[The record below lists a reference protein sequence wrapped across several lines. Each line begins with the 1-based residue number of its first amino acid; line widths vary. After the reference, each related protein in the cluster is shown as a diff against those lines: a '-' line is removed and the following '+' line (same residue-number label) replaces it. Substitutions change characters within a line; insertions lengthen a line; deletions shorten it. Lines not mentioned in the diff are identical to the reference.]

1 MQKRN
6 KNLTKIKDCCI
17 MFSSHFRVLASHRI
31 FLISIVIDLVTQ
43 KSIEKNCDDLKIDCW

>member
-1 MQKRN
+1 
-6 KNLTKIKDCCI
+6 

-43 KSIEKNCDDLKIDCW
+43 ESIEKNCDELKIDCW